1 MSLRDESF
9 LVFFDENVMGQIGL
23 IEKHV
28 NSTPLKNFLL
38 GLLDAGSAKGLKHE
52 EFADHEELQGYVATR
67 DTTASAIKTLDPAQ
81 GVSKPTF
88 TRYLNMLRDLGCLK
102 DILSSN
108 RKKWFKITSLVGLA
122 KIEPKEQKEVKAAGG
137 KRMTKAKMR
146 TMMSI
151 LKKADTNILEY
162 SRQELVHWNQQL
174 FNGILDIAMR
184 TSPGD
189 KRSSISVEIEIAD
202 GLLKI
207 TSSAQTSEG
216 SEISMLSDQRLMRQI
231 IAMAK
236 REIETRRATLK
247 KTHGD
252 SVDLI
257 SKIPNRF
264 TVVMD
269 RICSAMDMQ
278 LRSENYH
285 SIHAMITRL
294 AETTFDVDATES
306 EWFRQVF
313 SGMMGY
319 TESGDKLESDKF
331 KIRFLN
337 ELESSQQ
344 DSRTAD
350 LFAGIDSPTP
360 QYYSFK
366 LDDRLFYS
374 LLLNENENLFLSHE
388 ALVIERSGL
397 IQRFYNWARGYYG
410 GTAKPNLEKVWYD
423 HHDMAE
429 RLTPGNR
436 EDNFKTNFIQ
446 ALKRHAVE
454 EWTDTHGLALVYG
467 YYVEWKKED
476 DRDLFRIFRDKNDP
490 LVGDNSRHNQ
500 HIRESQ
506 LVLESYNSDF
516 EEG

>member
-1 MSLRDESF
+1 MSLKDESF

-28 NSTPLKNFLL
+28 DSASLRNFLM
-38 GLLDAGSAKGLKHE
+38 GLLDAGSSTGTKHE
-52 EFADHEELQGYVATR
+52 EFSEYEELQGYVATR
-67 DTTASAIKTLDPAQ
+67 KATVDAIKGIDANQ

-108 RKKWFKITSLVGLA
+108 RKKWFKITSLVKLA
-122 KIEPKEQKEVKAAGG
+122 AIEPKEQKEVKAPGG
-137 KRMTKAKMR
+137 KRMTKAKLR
-146 TMMSI
+146 SAINI
-151 LKKADTNILEY
+151 LKKTNTNILEY
-162 SRQELVHWNQQL
+162 SKEELVHWNQQL

-184 TSPGD
+184 TSPND
-189 KRSSISVEIEIAD
+189 KRDSISVEIEIAG

-207 TSSAQTSEG
+207 MSSAQTSEG
-216 SEISMLSDQRLMRQI
+216 SEISMLSDQRLMRLI

-236 REIETRRATLK
+236 REIEARRAQLK

-252 SVDLI
+252 TVDLI

-269 RICSAMDMQ
+269 RICSAMELQ
-278 LRSENYH
+278 LRSENFH
-285 SIHAMITRL
+285 SIHAMMTRL

-319 TESGDKLESDKF
+319 TENGEKLESDKY

-350 LFAGIDSPTP
+350 LFEGIDSPTP

-374 LLLNENENLFLSHE
+374 LLLSENENLFLSHE
-388 ALVIERSGL
+388 ALVVERSGL

-410 GTAKPNLEKVWYD
+410 GTSRPNLEKVWYD
-423 HHDMAE
+423 HHDLAE

-436 EDNFKTNFIQ
+436 EDNFKANFVQ
-446 ALKRHAVE
+446 ALKRYAVDDWSDE
-454 EWTDTHGLALVYG
+454 HGLALVHG

-476 DRDLFRIFRDKNDP
+476 HRTSFRIFRDKNDR

-500 HIRESQ
+500 HIRASQ
-506 LVLESYNSDF
+506 LELEAIQASY
-516 EEG
+516 EAG